1 MQEVV
6 AQIELPEKMV
16 AETVDQVH
24 LESEAKV
31 ETSAD
36 NLQSDLQVEAVVQ
49 EVVIDETKQ

>member
-24 LESEAKV
+24 LEGEAKV

-49 EVVIDETKQ
+49 EVIIDETKQ

>member
-16 AETVDQVH
+16 AETVDQVP
-24 LESEAKV
+24 LEGEAKV